1 MFRELIAAII
11 TAMNEPIHLKPQ
23 VTTLNKVTRG
33 SLPADLEDKEIRRL
47 LGFTSNI
54 STIGIENPSQH
65 DSIDPLATPCRF
77 LTCFYNHMTG
87 YCNFITR
94 DDCITA
100 PECMHNKRPN

>member
-1 MFRELIAAII
+1 MFRELFAAII

-23 VTTLNKVTRG
+23 ETPHRKVTRG
-33 SLPADLEDKEIRRL
+33 ILPADQEDKEIRRL
-47 LGFTSNI
+47 LGFSSNL
-54 STIGIENPSQH
+54 STIDIVNPSQH
-65 DSIDPLATPCRF
+65 AAIDPLATPCRF

-100 PECMHNKRPN
+100 PECMHNKQTN